1 VQCALKLPADEYLGP
16 DDPWSLDGPWVE
28 KKVVKA
34 PGQSGIIPEICIVSE
49 PYKDAEEKENVLDQT
64 PELPETL
71 PASVSQAKEEEE
83 EKEEEKEV
91 HRQPTE
97 ISETSSILDSRK
109 QVNEVLARAQM
120 EDMVQEVLDAA
131 IPANGNDTHIEC
143 PHKRQDCSKFENDKL
158 VKEVETSCVMKDTGH
173 ASSELPEL
181 AVDDCGVNIVDTPAV
196 AEVHTEDNLEALTE
210 GQCSS
215 NSVWT
220 AKKLTVREDASLVG
234 GSVEDPIRNHSC
246 GLHELRTDELG
257 TEDIEM
263 AENVTDP
270 ACDEMVVGG
279 ENDGSVLPV
288 MVSEAPP
295 DTKKSVIEA
304 DLTTASTVMHGQ
316 TMVERIEN
324 SMVTG
329 RTELG
334 TVVCGPAAGLDAN
347 CPTGN
352 VNSGN
357 TLIVETVTCLA
368 SVRTDDVAAV
378 EVGKLFM
385 DMNVTA
391 EEKRNEAT
399 SMVELS
405 EVTLT
410 HGKTGLS
417 DLVSDHPLVPMDA
430 APTIAHRIKYP
441 IAVSQGAADKE
452 CELTGSEQELAAP
465 GKVHQDVASIRTPAA
480 GETAGL
486 VSSVWRLSSGTK
498 TRSVGS
504 IGELAVP
511 VKRPRSVTAVRKYGH
526 SAVESEGNS
535 KPSTEAQWVHVPLD
549 WKIEKSVVKAKHQ
562 IVPGATVAPN
572 RTCLHVL
579 QPVDGIDGGTGNQSK
594 AVHGQDEHVTSKG
607 CSSRHSTDI
616 FSREEEH
623 AGKGSDLEETAIA
636 LKMKSHGEVVKNIG
650 TADKKDCLQADLEI
664 EQAQDMSGDVFLKVT
679 AEVVTGVKKGAD
691 VTDAME
697 EVVVMDSK
705 VVDGAEVQAELNLEA
720 GTGKVNM
727 NNSPSESLCKIAATK
742 VSQCSRPMVKKLVVT
757 EQLAHQIGNGCEEHM
772 SGTANDAISPGKME
786 FTAGECELS
795 QTMKVVDDS
804 PPAEDMGKVVTE
816 PSTLCVLC
824 M

>member
-28 KKVVKA
+28 KKVGKA
-34 PGQSGIIPEICIVSE
+34 PGQSGIIPEICILSE

-97 ISETSSILDSRK
+97 ISENSSILDSRK

-158 VKEVETSCVMKDTGH
+158 VKEVETSFVMKNTEH

-181 AVDDCGVNIVDTPAV
+181 AVDDCGVNIVETPAV
-196 AEVHTEDNLEALTE
+196 AEAHTEDKLGALAE

-215 NSVWT
+215 DSVWT

-246 GLHELRTDELG
+246 GLHELRTDKPG
-257 TEDIEM
+257 IEDIEM

-279 ENDGSVLPV
+279 GNDGSVLPV

-295 DTKKSVIEA
+295 DTKKCVIEA
-304 DLTTASTVMHGQ
+304 DLTTASTVMYGR
-316 TMVERIEN
+316 TMVERFEN

-329 RTELG
+329 STELG

-368 SVRTDDVAAV
+368 SVRTDDVAAL
-378 EVGKLFM
+378 EVGKLCM

-399 SMVELS
+399 SMVELR
-405 EVTLT
+405 EVTVT
-410 HGKTGLS
+410 HEKTGLS
-417 DLVSDHPLVPMDA
+417 DLFSDQPLVPMDA
-430 APTIAHRIKYP
+430 APAIAHRIKYP
-441 IAVSQGAADKE
+441 IAVSQDAADKE

-465 GKVHQDVASIRTPAA
+465 GKVHQDVASIRTPATS
-480 GETAGL
+480 ETAGL
-486 VSSVWRLSSGTK
+486 VSSVWRLLSGTK

-504 IGELAVP
+504 IGGPAVP
-511 VKRPRSVTAVRKYGH
+511 IKRPRSVTASVRRYGH

-549 WKIEKSVVKAKHQ
+549 WRIEKSV
-562 IVPGATVAPN
+562 VPGATVAPN
-572 RTCLHVL
+572 RTCLHIL
-579 QPVDGIDGGTGNQSK
+579 QPVDGIDGATGNRSK
-594 AVHGQDEHVTSKG
+594 AVHGQDEHVTSITSNG
-607 CSSRHSTDI
+607 CSSRHSTNI
-616 FSREEEH
+616 LSREEEH
-623 AGKGSDLEETAIA
+623 AGKGSDLEENAIA
-636 LKMKSHGEVVKNIG
+636 LKMKSHGEVVKNTG
-650 TADKKDCLQADLEI
+650 TVDKKDCLQADLEF
-664 EQAQDMSGDVFLKVT
+664 EQTQDVNGDVFLKVT

-705 VVDGAEVQAELNLEA
+705 VVDSAEVQAELNLEA

-727 NNSPSESLCKIAATK
+727 NNSPSESLWKIEATK
-742 VSQCSRPMVKKLVVT
+742 ATQCSRPMVKKLVVT
-757 EQLAHQIGNGCEEHM
+757 EQLAHQIGNGREEHM
-772 SGTANDAISPGKME
+772 SGTANDAISLGKVE
-786 FTAGECELS
+786 FTAGEFELS

>member
-28 KKVVKA
+28 KKVGKA
-34 PGQSGIIPEICIVSE
+34 PGQSGIIPEICILSE

-97 ISETSSILDSRK
+97 ISENSSILDSRK

-158 VKEVETSCVMKDTGH
+158 VKEVETSFVMKNTEH

-181 AVDDCGVNIVDTPAV
+181 AVDDCGVNIVETPAV
-196 AEVHTEDNLEALTE
+196 AEAHTEDKLGALAE

-215 NSVWT
+215 DSVWT

-246 GLHELRTDELG
+246 GLHELRTDKPG
-257 TEDIEM
+257 IEDIEM

-279 ENDGSVLPV
+279 GNDGSVLPV

-295 DTKKSVIEA
+295 DTKKCVIEA
-304 DLTTASTVMHGQ
+304 DLTTASTVMYGR
-316 TMVERIEN
+316 TMVERFEN

-329 RTELG
+329 STELG

-368 SVRTDDVAAV
+368 SVRTDDVAAL
-378 EVGKLFM
+378 EVGKLCM

-399 SMVELS
+399 SMVELR
-405 EVTLT
+405 EVTVT
-410 HGKTGLS
+410 HEKTGLS
-417 DLVSDHPLVPMDA
+417 DLFSDQPLVPMDA
-430 APTIAHRIKYP
+430 APAIAHRIKYP
-441 IAVSQGAADKE
+441 IAVSQDAADKE
-452 CELTGSEQELAAP
+452 CELTGSE
-465 GKVHQDVASIRTPAA
+465 
-480 GETAGL
+480 
-486 VSSVWRLSSGTK
+486 
-498 TRSVGS
+498 
-504 IGELAVP
+504 
-511 VKRPRSVTAVRKYGH
+511 
-526 SAVESEGNS
+526 
-535 KPSTEAQWVHVPLD
+535 
-549 WKIEKSVVKAKHQ
+549 
-562 IVPGATVAPN
+562 
-572 RTCLHVL
+572 
-579 QPVDGIDGGTGNQSK
+579 
-594 AVHGQDEHVTSKG
+594 
-607 CSSRHSTDI
+607 
-616 FSREEEH
+616 
-623 AGKGSDLEETAIA
+623 
-636 LKMKSHGEVVKNIG
+636 
-650 TADKKDCLQADLEI
+650 
-664 EQAQDMSGDVFLKVT
+664 
-679 AEVVTGVKKGAD
+679 
-691 VTDAME
+691 
-697 EVVVMDSK
+697 
-705 VVDGAEVQAELNLEA
+705 
-720 GTGKVNM
+720 
-727 NNSPSESLCKIAATK
+727 
-742 VSQCSRPMVKKLVVT
+742 
-757 EQLAHQIGNGCEEHM
+757 
-772 SGTANDAISPGKME
+772 
-786 FTAGECELS
+786 
-795 QTMKVVDDS
+795 
-804 PPAEDMGKVVTE
+804 
-816 PSTLCVLC
+816 
-824 M
+824 